1 MSTDSMPTIVVA
13 GVPNL
18 AGVLNASGLFPSVHD
33 APTASILRKV
43 VTSTPVRDVPA
54 SELVL
59 ICGDALIEDDQAVTL
74 ADFLRKVTA
83 AGYRVIVVSVTT
95 KGAELQRQNPRAQLL
110 TLPLN
115 LNVLLYAIST
125 FGYNID
131 PVTNGHIEIPV
142 HPLTAGFSES
152 QPAQPVSPPVAPAAN
167 TGWMHIADSSTIST
181 TQVVP
186 QPTPSPQ
193 QVQESSFTPSSP
205 IGGGWVPPV
214 RRTLAD
220 MARDSQPNQGFQQPP
235 TQQYHPQQ
243 PPTQQYQP
251 QQPPAQ
257 QYQPQQPLSP
267 YGSPPATPPYV
278 PQTNNPS
285 YQSNSQQNPYPAPD
299 TIGGFGGMQVPGTST
314 SNAPYGAPASRAG
327 VNPLLAR
334 GGQARRG
341 YVMTI
346 STSKGGTGKSSLT
359 LNLAAFLGMRLRSQ
373 GKTVCVID
381 ANTQQA
387 DSGKY
392 LDVYRPNITTI
403 VNDPS
408 LMTEERILNALVH
421 KPEYNLSVLLG
432 PATPDEANPMAI
444 SPRLYI
450 EILELLKRHFDYIL
464 IDTAVAEKFHEMFSE
479 FSLPKAD
486 FIIVPVTPN
495 VQTLHNADNWLRAA
509 VVAPRHE
516 GGAGIDRNRI
526 GIVLNRAE
534 DGIDCS
540 EDDVRAELPNW
551 HFLGSIP
558 ETREWKRANNNNE
571 LVAPKNYAELNYAF
585 AEILHAATRE
595 PILLE
600 NYSTIE
606 QPKQGFFDRIRN
618 RKGSR

>member
-1 MSTDSMPTIVVA
+1 MSTESMPTIVVA

-18 AGVLNASGLFPSVHD
+18 AGALSASGLFPAIHD
-33 APTASILRKV
+33 APTASALRRV
-43 VTSTPVRDVPA
+43 VTTSPVRDVPA
-54 SELVL
+54 NQLVL
-59 ICGDALIEDDQAVTL
+59 ICGDALKEDDQAITL

-83 AGYRVIVVSVTT
+83 AGYRVIVVSVTA

-125 FGYNID
+125 FGYAID
-131 PVTNGHIEIPV
+131 PVTDGHVEIPV
-142 HPLTAGFSES
+142 HPLTAGFNE
-152 QPAQPVSPPVAPAAN
+152 QPAVPQQMAPVAPAAQ
-167 TGWMHIADSSTIST
+167 TGWMPVTDAPNTTPQNIS
-181 TQVVP
+181 
-186 QPTPSPQ
+186 QPTAPAQPTTPPQ
-193 QVQESSFTPSSP
+193 QSSVSPFTPAAP
-205 IGGGWVPPV
+205 IGGGWVPPG

-220 MARDSQPNQGFQQPP
+220 IARDGQPASGFQQSPA
-235 TQQYHPQQ
+235 QQPATNHVPQQ
-243 PPTQQYQP
+243 PA
-251 QQPPAQ
+251 QQPPA
-257 QYQPQQPLSP
+257 P
-267 YGSPPATPPYV
+267 YGTPPTAMPYGTPPATAP
-278 PQTNNPS
+278 
-285 YQSNSQQNPYPAPD
+285 YQSAPSQSPYPSAPSH
-299 TIGGFGGMQVPGTST
+299 GGFGGMQVPGTES
-314 SNAPYGAPASRAG
+314 SAPFGGPAARAG
-327 VNPLLAR
+327 VNPLAAR
-334 GGQARRG
+334 GGQPRRG

-606 QPKQGFFDRIRN
+606 QPKHGFLDRLRN
-618 RKGSR
+618 RKGRR